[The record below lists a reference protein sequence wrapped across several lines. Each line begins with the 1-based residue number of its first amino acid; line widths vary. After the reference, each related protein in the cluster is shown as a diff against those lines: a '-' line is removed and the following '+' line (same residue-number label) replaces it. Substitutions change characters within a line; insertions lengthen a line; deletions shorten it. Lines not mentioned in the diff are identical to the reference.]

1 MKGENAFYSAARR
14 SGAGRTCDNVVRMVD
29 IPNTFLEWP
38 FFDDAHR
45 RMADEFA
52 AWVETHRAALVC
64 EGADE
69 RDAVRT
75 QARLLGEGGWLRYLL
90 PAALGG
96 QRDKVDVRSLCIAR
110 DVLARDSGLADCTF
124 AMQGLGAV
132 PIVLFGT
139 AAQQHEFLPRIANGT
154 CITGFCLSEAEAGSD
169 VAALTTSAR
178 RDGDSYVL
186 NGRKSWI
193 SNAGVADVYIVFAR
207 TGEAPGAKGLSA
219 FVVNT
224 DTPGLTTPKS
234 IEVIAPHVIGDVA
247 FDDCRVP
254 TNQMLGRPGE
264 GFKVAMAT
272 LDVMRATVGAAA
284 LGFARRALAE
294 AREHA
299 KSRRVFGQALAQ
311 FQVTQMR
318 IADMAIE
325 VDTSALLVYRAAWT
339 KDTLRDRITLE
350 ASMAKL
356 HATEAAQRVIDAT
369 VQLCGGLGVTVG
381 STAERLYREIRP
393 LRIYE
398 GASEIQKLII
408 GSHLLGK

>member
-1 MKGENAFYSAARR
+1 MI
-14 SGAGRTCDNVVRMVD
+14 D

-45 RMADEFA
+45 RMAGELA
-52 AWVETHRAALVC
+52 AWMQTHRAALEC
-64 EGADE
+64 EGAHE
-69 RDAVRT
+69 HESVRAL
-75 QARLLGEGGWLRYLL
+75 ARLLGDGGWLRYLL

-96 QRDKVDVRSLCIAR
+96 PRDKVDVRSLCIAR
-110 DVLARDSGLADCTF
+110 DLLARESGLADCTL
-124 AMQGLGAV
+124 AMQGLGGV

-139 AAQQHEFLPRIANGT
+139 AAQQAEFLPRIASGT

-169 VAALTTSAR
+169 VAALKTSAR
-178 RDGDSYVL
+178 RDGESYVL
-186 NGRKSWI
+186 NGRKTWI
-193 SNAGVADVYIVFAR
+193 SNAGVADAYIVFAR
-207 TGEAPGAKGLSA
+207 TSEAPGAKGLSA
-219 FVVNT
+219 FVVSA
-224 DTPGLTTPKS
+224 DTPGLSVPKS

-247 FDDCRVP
+247 FDDCRIP
-254 TNQMLGRPGE
+254 ASRMLGQPGD

-272 LDVMRATVGAAA
+272 LDVMRSTVGAAA

-294 AREHA
+294 ARAHV
-299 KSRRVFGQALAQ
+299 KGRHVFGQALAQ
-311 FQVTQMR
+311 FQATQMR

-339 KDTLRDRITLE
+339 KDTLRDRVTLE

-356 HATEAAQRVIDAT
+356 HATEAAQRVIDAA
-369 VQLCGGLGVTVG
+369 VQLFGGLGVTVG
-381 STAERLYREIRP
+381 NVAERLYREIRP

-408 GSHLLGK
+408 GGQVLGK

>member
-1 MKGENAFYSAARR
+1 MA
-14 SGAGRTCDNVVRMVD
+14 D

-45 RMADEFA
+45 RMAGELA
-52 AWVETHRAALVC
+52 AWMQTHRAALAC
-64 EGADE
+64 EGMNE
-69 RDAVRT
+69 HDAVRK

-96 QRDKVDVRSLCIAR
+96 PRDKVDVRSLCIAR
-110 DVLARDSGLADCTF
+110 ELLARDSGLADCTF
-124 AMQGLGAV
+124 AMQGLGGV

-139 AAQQHEFLPRIANGT
+139 PEQQRNYLPRIASGS
-154 CITGFCLSEAEAGSD
+154 CISGFCLSESEAGSD
-169 VAALTTSAR
+169 VAALKTSAR
-178 RDGDSYVL
+178 RDRDAGDSYVL
-186 NGRKSWI
+186 DGRKTWI
-193 SNAGVADVYIVFAR
+193 SNAGVADTYIVFAR

-219 FVVNT
+219 FVVDA
-224 DTPGLTTPKS
+224 DTLGLICARP
-234 IEVIAPHVIGDVA
+234 IAVIAPHVIGDVA
-247 FDDCRVP
+247 FTHCRVP
-254 TNQMLGRPGE
+254 ASSLLGAPGD

-272 LDVMRATVGAAA
+272 LDVMRSTVGAAA

-294 AREHA
+294 ARAHV
-299 KSRRVFGQALAQ
+299 KGRHVFGQALAQ
-311 FQVTQMR
+311 FQATQMR

-325 VDTSALLVYRAAWT
+325 VDTAALLVYRAAWT
-339 KDTLRDRITLE
+339 KDTLRDRVTLE

-369 VQLCGGLGVTVG
+369 VQLFGGLGVTVG
-381 STAERLYREIRP
+381 NVAERLYREIRP

-408 GSHLLGK
+408 GGQVLGR